1 MGWMANLID
10 KKPAKPEPEPK
21 TPRAPRKPARQA
33 APMVAPAVAPIEV
46 EPDKMP
52 SITARQIRA
61 ARALLGIGQQE
72 AAEMAKVARPV
83 YTRVENGTV
92 RGRPDTLDKIE
103 AAFKKAGIELIYP
116 DDAKGEG
123 ARMAKPDGDA

>member
-21 TPRAPRKPARQA
+21 AQRAPRKAARQV
-33 APMVAPAVAPIEV
+33 APVVAPAVAPIEV

-52 SITARQIRA
+52 SITSRQIRA